1 MLKIR
6 RTVTRHLKGQPVVKV
21 EAKVRGPFATE
32 DTEFDAGT
40 RRIAIE
46 LHPSHMVLR
55 QVRSKLKYPLSYAS
69 AICMARRQ
77 FHNELRKLKKK
88 K

>member
-6 RTVTRHLKGQPVVKV
+6 RTVTRHSKDQPVVKV
-21 EAKVRGPFATE
+21 EAKIRGPFVTE

-40 RRIAIE
+40 RTITVE
-46 LHPSHMVLR
+46 LHPTHMILR
-55 QVRSKLKYPLSYAS
+55 HLHGKRRYPLSFSS
-69 AICMARRQ
+69 AICLARRQ
-77 FHNELRKLKKK
+77 FHNELRKAKKK